1 MRELKEIGISDV
13 LSGRT
18 CWVRETCWFDNLSK
32 LIKVL
37 LLEGVEI
44 EKFFIVFSTENL
56 NDELVMDRFLSRGL
70 TEIESNV

>member
-1 MRELKEIGISDV
+1 VRELKEIGISDV
-13 LSGRT
+13 GRT
-18 CWVRETCWFDNLSK
+18 WWVSETCWFDNLSK